1 MFRREVTGIFL
12 AIAASILVLF
22 SSKEVFLS
30 VMILAF
36 LFLLYELIKVTK
48 KFNGLFWIQIF
59 FTFFTFFFLPVF
71 EKMRELFFLAIS
83 ISALTDAG
91 AYYVGVKIGKTK
103 IFPKTSP
110 NKTLEG
116 LIGGNLIAVFFTAII
131 FLYFSY
137 IFELEISLL
146 TFILFVWISSIASIC
161 GDYLQSK
168 FKRSQ
173 NIKDSGNIL
182 PGHGGIS
189 DRVDSHIVCLPIF
202 FSLISLISV

>member
-59 FTFFTFFFLPVF
+59 FTLFTFFFLPVF

-91 AYYVGVKIGKTK
+91 AYYVCLLY
-103 IFPKTSP
+103 TSP
-110 NKTLEG
+110 
-116 LIGGNLIAVFFTAII
+116 
-131 FLYFSY
+131 SPR
-137 IFELEISLL
+137 
-146 TFILFVWISSIASIC
+146 
-161 GDYLQSK
+161 D
-168 FKRSQ
+168 
-173 NIKDSGNIL
+173 
-182 PGHGGIS
+182 
-189 DRVDSHIVCLPIF
+189 
-202 FSLISLISV
+202 

>member
-1 MFRREVTGIFL
+1 MYRREVTGIFL

-22 SSKEVFLS
+22 SSKEIFLS
-30 VMILAF
+30 VMTLAF

-48 KFNGLFWIQIF
+48 KLNILFWIQIF
-59 FTFFTFFFLPVF
+59 FTLFTFFFLPIF
-71 EKMRELFFLAIS
+71 EKMRELFFLGIS

-91 AYYVGVKIGKTK
+91 AYYVGIKIGKTK

-116 LIGGNLIAVFFTAII
+116 LIGGNFLAVLVTAKIFIFFS
-131 FLYFSY
+131 FV
-137 IFELEISLL
+137 FELDISLL
-146 TFILFVWISSIASIC
+146 TFILFVWISSVASIF

-202 FSLISLISV
+202 FSLISLIDA